1 MPGTPTNLKA
11 VGGTGRLRFSWN
23 RQLDGGTAITEVWV
37 ELAAVGG
44 GWQSFVAGALTT
56 TANIEGLASG
66 REYRVRDSYGND
78 LGPGRASEEIRV
90 LVR

>member
-1 MPGTPTNLKA
+1 MA
-11 VGGTGRLRFSWN
+11 VGGTRRLRFSWN
-23 RQLDGGTAITEVWV
+23 RLLDGGIAITEVWV
-37 ELAAVGG
+37 ELAAVDGG

-66 REYRVRDSYGND
+66 REYRVRDSDGND
-78 LGPGRASEEIRV
+78 FGPGRASEELRV